1 MTSTP
6 LYLHLWL
13 TSGIAV
19 IGYIIIY
26 CGASSGKS
34 KKQNNY
40 FGAAAAHTHLTMPL
54 HFPLF
59 EILKT
64 PLHLDSIHIEMI
76 GYRPT
81 AFTLRD
87 Y

>member
-26 CGASSGKS
+26 CEVSRKR

-40 FGAAAAHTHLTMPL
+40 FEAAAAYTPHHAL

-64 PLHLDSIHIEMI
+64 PLHLDSIHIEMN
-76 GYRPT
+76 GMAPT
-81 AFTLRD
+81 AFALRD
-87 Y
+87 